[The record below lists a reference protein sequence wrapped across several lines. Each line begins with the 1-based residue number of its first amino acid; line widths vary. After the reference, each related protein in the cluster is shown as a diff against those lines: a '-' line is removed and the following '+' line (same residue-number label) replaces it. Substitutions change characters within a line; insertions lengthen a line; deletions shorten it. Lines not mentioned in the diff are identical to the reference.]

1 MNISINLFRI
11 NLAVLR
17 SARSVWLLAITGML
31 VMYAVFA
38 AEISGDG
45 PTAIFVLG
53 TVALPVSS
61 IESTINLPEIFTG
74 LLLIITVLYQRSY
87 LLEGQLAGI
96 WLSNHQNRI
105 PYLLAFFIT
114 MLLAIILVTSGYL
127 FLYLK
132 AGYSTAAALYAFA
145 GKLLMFFSFVIFLTL
160 IVNIRGTGTFALI
173 YFLILV
179 FVTPVALQSLKSVF
193 TSSSWVQDIA
203 EFISY
208 VLTPQ
213 WKLEEFS
220 RQIIAT
226 RYIQSDTFLW
236 SLSSLIFWI
245 LINIWIFNKKD
256 IT

>member
-17 SARSVWLLAITGML
+17 SARSVWLLSITGML

-96 WLSNHQNRI
+96 WLANHQNRI

-114 MLLAIILVTSGYL
+114 MLLTIILVTSGYL

>member
-96 WLSNHQNRI
+96 WLANHQNRI

>member
-1 MNISINLFRI
+1 
-11 NLAVLR
+11 
-17 SARSVWLLAITGML
+17 
-31 VMYAVFA
+31 MYAVFA

-96 WLSNHQNRI
+96 WLANHQNRI

-114 MLLAIILVTSGYL
+114 MLLTIILVTSGYL

>member
-1 MNISINLFRI
+1 
-11 NLAVLR
+11 
-17 SARSVWLLAITGML
+17 ML

-96 WLSNHQNRI
+96 WLANHQNRI